1 VNTDLPFVSIVVPMR
16 NEGVAIRECLDAV
29 LAQEYPRDRF
39 EVIVVDGESDDGS
52 QQIAEEYAARDR
64 RVRLLTNPLRIV
76 PTAMN
81 IGIRAARGDVVA
93 RVDGHTQLAPEYLRV
108 GVETLRRTAADNVG
122 GLIRPVGGIL
132 FGDAVASAMCS
143 RFGIGASFHFSN
155 AEMETDTVY
164 MGMWPRRTFV
174 RFGLFDEE
182 LVRNQDDELNYR
194 IRKGGGRVWLNP
206 GMRSSYRNR
215 TSVERLARQFFEYG
229 VWKVRVLQKH
239 PRQMSWRHFV
249 PPCFVLALLLGAL
262 LSAFV
267 RQAGVVLRGAIG
279 LYSAAVMIVA
289 ARQPAARGLVAWLA
303 TTLAFVIIHVAW
315 GMGFLVG
322 LVRFADRWRRA
333 EVSPPQLEAAAAG
346 ESNAEGKG
354 GGGCT

>member
-1 VNTDLPFVSIVVPMR
+1 VNTDLPFVSIVIPIR
-16 NEGVAIRECLDAV
+16 NEEAAIRDCLDAV
-29 LAQEYPRDRF
+29 LAQDYPGDRF

-52 QQIAEEYAARDR
+52 RQIVEEYAARDG
-64 RVRLLTNPLRIV
+64 RVRLLPNPLRIV

-81 IGIRAARGDVVA
+81 IGIRAARGHIVA
-93 RVDGHTQLAPEYLRV
+93 RVDGHTQLARDYLRV

-122 GLIRPVGGIL
+122 GLIRPVGGTL
-132 FGDAVASAMCS
+132 FGDAVATAMCS
-143 RFGIGASFHFSN
+143 RFGIGASFHFS
-155 AEMETDTVY
+155 AMEMEADTVY

-215 TSVERLARQFFEYG
+215 TSPERLARQFFQYG

-249 PPCFVLALLLGAL
+249 PPCFVLAVVLGAPL
-262 LSAFV
+262 ATFCRPV
-267 RQAGVVLRGAIG
+267 GVALRAAIG
-279 LYSAAVMIVA
+279 LYAAGVMIVA
-289 ARQPAARGLVAWLA
+289 ARQRAARGVATWLA

-315 GMGFLVG
+315 GMGFAVG
-322 LVRFADRWRRA
+322 LVRFADRWRRR
-333 EVSPPQLEAAAAG
+333 EVPPPRLEAAALQG
-346 ESNAEGKG
+346 PNAEEKG